1 MKVQMN
7 TKLRSALLMSA
18 ASASLLAAPS
28 IAQAQTAGEGVDV
41 GEIVVTGS
49 RIRRDTFSSPQPL
62 SVVTAQAIRES
73 GNTSIGD
80 ILLDQPSINPNQN
93 QQNTSSTLFLAGQTR
108 ADIRG
113 LGATRTLVLMDGR
126 RLPFSDA
133 SSPAVDLNTIP
144 SLMVERIETVPGGVS
159 AVYGSEAI
167 AGVVNFI
174 MKKEQEGLELDIQG
188 GISQEGDGEEFR
200 AGFNWGKKFFDDR
213 LSVLIGGEYANQD
226 KIMQKDRDELF
237 PGIRRNTATGV
248 TVQNILP
255 NSKANT
261 SPFATF
267 QLIGGNVVG
276 TARAVTLDV
285 RNPANVVRL
294 SNACA
299 TATVQPT
306 CQDDA
311 LFYSTV
317 YNALQGKSN
326 RGVLRTYVD
335 YKITDTFKAFVDA
348 SYVKANGY
356 GIFQPAFSSAA
367 GGGTMPV
374 VLRGDNAYLNGAG
387 TTAAA
392 LRAEWLAAGK
402 TLTQAQTAQ
411 VGKFWQEFGGR
422 DVKSERDQYRVAGG
436 IQGSWETFGR
446 KVDMDSYVQYSRLD
460 GRTTSYNVPNVARVQ
475 QATDAVVLNGQV
487 VCRDAAARAAGCTPW
502 DLVNGAS
509 REAILWTNGIST
521 TDQKITQTVA
531 GINFST
537 ELFDLPAGPVGVAFG
552 AEYRKETS
560 FFEQDA
566 LGASGALFFNSIGT
580 REGEYNVKEA
590 YGEIRVPILKDVP
603 FAEELSIEAAGRVSD
618 YSTIGG
624 TDQYR
629 IGLTWAPVEDVRFR
643 LSESTAVR
651 APNIIELFSP
661 QSRNF
666 TTSATDPCDA
676 AVFRG
681 ATAAQQAARRVTCAA
696 AIPGWN
702 SATFQSNFGAGR
714 PSLALLQ
721 GGNPDLGPE
730 EAHTYQ
736 YGVVIQP
743 RWVPNLQ
750 ISVDFFKYNIDGQ
763 VGTIPINTLFNQL
776 CYDDTTTAYA
786 SNPYCAQIRRDPTG
800 TGGSGVVGGVSEV
813 LLVNQNVAK
822 VKVEGYDYAI
832 SYGFQTEDLFGK
844 DYGAIALRLDA
855 TWMYQF
861 QLQGLPG
868 QAFTQ
873 LANTINNATPE
884 WKGSG
889 SIRWSNERVSV
900 TWNTLWID
908 SMISNNAFQPSQ
920 LDPYYTGDYWR
931 HDLRGTYKLNE
942 DITFRA
948 GVLNLFD
955 KYPPKISDNSI
966 FTGTGVGS
974 SQYDNRGRFFFVG
987 ANMNF

>member
-1 MKVQMN
+1 MN
-7 TKLRSALLMSA
+7 TKLRSALLASAA
-18 ASASLLAAPS
+18 ASATLLAMPT
-28 IAQAQTAGEGVDV
+28 IAQAQDAGEGVDV

-49 RIRRDTFSSPQPL
+49 RIRRDTFSAPQPL
-62 SVVTAQAIRES
+62 AVVSAEAIRES
-73 GNTSIGD
+73 GQTSIGD

-93 QQNTSSTLFLAGQTR
+93 AQTTSGTLFLAGQAR

-113 LGATRTLVLMDGR
+113 LGATRTLVLMDNR

-174 MKKEQEGLELDIQG
+174 MKKEHEGLELDIQG
-188 GISQEGDGEEFR
+188 GITEENDGEEFR

-213 LSVLIGGEYANQD
+213 LNVLVGGEYATLD
-226 KIMQKDRDELF
+226 KIMQRDRDELY
-237 PGIRRNTATGV
+237 PGFRRNNAPGV
-248 TVQNILP
+248 NPQPIIP
-255 NSKANT
+255 NSRTNSNT
-261 SPFATF
+261 TATF
-267 QLIGGNVVG
+267 QLVGGNVVG
-276 TARAVTLDV
+276 TARAVTLDA
-285 RNPANVVRL
+285 RNPTQVVRL
-294 SNACA
+294 SPACS
-299 TATVQPT
+299 TQTVQPT
-306 CQDDA
+306 CQDEA
-311 LFYSTV
+311 LTYSNV
-317 YNALQGKSN
+317 FSALQGKAN
-326 RGVLRTYVD
+326 RGVLRTYMD

-348 SYVKANGY
+348 SYVKVSGY
-356 GIFQPAFSSAA
+356 GIFGPAFSNAA
-367 GGGTMPV
+367 GGGTLPL
-374 VLRGDNAYLNGAG
+374 VLRGDNAYLNGPGA
-387 TTAAA
+387 TAAA

-402 TLTQAQTAQ
+402 TLTQGSTAN
-411 VGKFWQEFGGR
+411 VGKQFVEFGGR
-422 DVKSERDQYRVAGG
+422 DVKTEREQYRIAGG
-436 IQGSWETFGR
+436 IEGQFETFGR
-446 KVDMDSYVQYSRLD
+446 QVNMDGYVQYSRLD
-460 GRTTSYNVPNVARVQ
+460 GTTISYNVPNVARVQ
-475 QATDAVVLNGQV
+475 QATDAVMLNGQV

-502 DLVNGAS
+502 DLVNGPS
-509 REAILWTNGIST
+509 REAILFTNANST

-531 GINFST
+531 GLNFAT
-537 ELFDLPAGPVGVAFG
+537 ELFELPAGPVGVAFG

-566 LGASGALFFNSIGT
+566 LGASGALFFNAIGT
-580 REGEYNVKEA
+580 REGSYNVKEA
-590 YGEIRVPILKDVP
+590 YGEVRIPILKDVP
-603 FAEELSIEAAGRVSD
+603 FAEELSVELAGRVSD

-629 IGLTWAPVEDVRFR
+629 IAATWAPVRDIRFR
-643 LSESTAVR
+643 ASESTAVR

-666 TTSATDPCDA
+666 TTTATDPCDA
-676 AVFRG
+676 AVFAG

-730 EAHTYQ
+730 TAHTYQ
-736 YGVVIQP
+736 YGVVVQP
-743 RWVPNLQ
+743 RWIPGLQ

-776 CYDDTTTAYA
+776 CYDDATTAYA

-800 TGGSGVVGGVSEV
+800 TGGSGIVGGVSEV
-813 LLVNQNVAK
+813 VLVQQNVAK
-822 VKVEGYDYAI
+822 VKVEGYDYSIA
-832 SYGFQTEDLFGK
+832 YGFRTEDLFGQ
-844 DYGAIALRLDA
+844 DYGDIAMRLDA

-884 WKGSG
+884 WRATGSV
-889 SIRWSNERVSV
+889 RWTKDKLSL
-900 TWNTLWID
+900 TWSTLWID
-908 SMISNNAFQPSQ
+908 SMIANNAFQPSQ
-920 LDPYYTGDYWR
+920 LDPYYTGDYYR
-931 HDLRGTYKLNE
+931 HDMRVSYKYSDELSL
-942 DITFRA
+942 RA
-948 GVLNLFD
+948 GIINVFD
-955 KYPPKISDNSI
+955 RYPPKISDNQI
-966 FTGTGVGS
+966 FTGTGVGA

>member
-1 MKVQMN
+1 MN

>member
-1 MKVQMN
+1 MFTSTRQ
-7 TKLRSALLMSA
+7 R
-18 ASASLLAAPS
+18 LLATS
-28 IAQAQTAGEGVDV
+28 IICGAMAVGWAGAAQAQAAAGEGAEL
-41 GEIVVTGS
+41 GEIVITGS
-49 RIRRDTFSSPQPL
+49 RIRRDTFSSPSPIQ
-62 SVVTAQAIRES
+62 VVTAEAIRES
-73 GNTSIGD
+73 GNTSVGD
-80 ILLDQPSINPNQN
+80 ILLDTPSINPNQN
-93 QQNTSSTLFLAGQTR
+93 QQTTSGTLFLAGQAR

-144 SLMVERIETVPGGVS
+144 SLMIEQVDIVPGGVS

-167 AGVVNFI
+167 SGVVNFI
-174 MKKEQEGLELDIQG
+174 MKKEQEGLEIDLQG

-213 LSVLIGGEYANQD
+213 LNVLVGGEYASLD
-226 KIMQKDRDELF
+226 KIMQKDRDWAY
-237 PGIRRNTATGV
+237 PGIRRNNATGV
-248 TVQNILP
+248 TTQGILP
-255 NSKANT
+255 ASRTNSAPT
-261 SPFATF
+261 ATF
-267 QLIGGNVVG
+267 QLVGGNNAA
-276 TARAVTLDV
+276 TARAVTLDY
-285 RNPANVVRL
+285 RNPTNVVALTEPCR
-294 SNACA
+294 

-306 CQDDA
+306 CQDEA
-311 LFYSTV
+311 LIYGAIF
-317 YNALQGKSN
+317 NALQGKGT

-335 YKITDTFKAFVDA
+335 YKITESFKAFMDA
-348 SYVKANGY
+348 SYVKVSGY
-356 GIFQPAFSSAA
+356 GIFQPAFSNAA

-374 VLRGDNAYLNGAG
+374 VLRGDNAYLNGPGA
-387 TTAAA
+387 TAAA
-392 LRAEWLAAGK
+392 LRAAWLAIPNK
-402 TLTQAQTAQ
+402 PLIQSSTAQ
-411 VGKFWQEFGGR
+411 VGKVWHEFGGR
-422 DVKSERDQYRVAGG
+422 DVKTEREQYRIAGG
-436 IQGSWETFGR
+436 INGSFETFGR

-460 GRTTSYNVPNVARVQ
+460 GSTISYNVPNIARVQ
-475 QATDAVVLNGQV
+475 QATDAVLLNGQV

-502 DLVNGAS
+502 DLINGPS
-509 REAILWTNGIST
+509 REAILWTNATSV

-531 GINFST
+531 GLNFAT
-537 ELFDLPAGPVGVAFG
+537 DLFELPAGPVGAAFG
-552 AEYRKETS
+552 VEYRKETS

-566 LGASGALFFNSIGT
+566 LGASGALFFNAIGT

-590 YGEIRVPILKDVP
+590 YGEVRVPLLKGVP
-603 FAEELSIEAAGRVSD
+603 FAEELTVEAAGRVSD

-629 IGLTWAPVEDVRFR
+629 IGLNWSPVKDVRFR
-643 LSESTAVR
+643 LSEATAVR

-666 TTSATDPCDA
+666 TTAATDPCDA

-702 SATFQSNFGAGR
+702 SATFQSNFGTGR

-730 EAHTYQ
+730 TAHTYQ

-743 RWVPNLQ
+743 RWIPNLQ
-750 ISVDFFKYNIDGQ
+750 MSVDFFKYNIDGQ
-763 VGTIPINTLFNQL
+763 VGTIPINTLFQQL
-776 CYDDTTTAYA
+776 CYDDATTPIA
-786 SNPYCAQIRRDPTG
+786 SNQYCQQILRDRDGSLTG
-800 TGGSGVVGGVSEV
+800 IVGGVSEV
-813 LLVNQNVAK
+813 ILINQNVAK
-822 VKVEGYDYAI
+822 VKVEGYDYSIA
-832 SYGFQTEDLFGK
+832 YGFRTEDLFGK
-844 DYGAIALRLDA
+844 DYGSLAFRLDA

-884 WKGSG
+884 WKANG
-889 SIRWSNERVSV
+889 SIRWSNDKMSV
-900 TWNTLWID
+900 TWNTIWID
-908 SMISNNAFQPSQ
+908 SMISNNAFQPNQ

-931 HDLRGTYKLNE
+931 HDLRASYKVN
-942 DITFRA
+942 DQIRVRA
-948 GVLNLFD
+948 GIINLFD
-955 KYPPKISDNSI
+955 EYPPELPEV
-966 FTGTGVGS
+966 FTGTGTGS

-987 ANMNF
+987 ANMEF

>member
-62 SVVTAQAIRES
+62 SVVSAQAIRES

-93 QQNTSSTLFLAGQTR
+93 QQNTSGTLFLAGQVR

-113 LGATRTLVLMDGR
+113 LGATRTLVLMDNR

-174 MKKEQEGLELDIQG
+174 MKKEQEGLELDVQG
-188 GISQEGDGEEFR
+188 GIAQEGDGEEFR
-200 AGFNWGKKFFDDR
+200 GGFNWGKKFFDDR
-213 LSVLIGGEYANQD
+213 LSVLIGGEYASQD

-237 PGIRRNTATGV
+237 PGIRRNNATGV
-248 TVQNILP
+248 TVQTIIP

-267 QLIGGNVVG
+267 QLIGGNVIG

-285 RNPANVVRL
+285 RNPTNVVRL

-374 VLRGDNAYLNGAG
+374 VLRGDNAYLNGG
-387 TTAAA
+387 GSTAAA

-402 TLTQAQTAQ
+402 TFTQGSTAQ

-422 DVKSERDQYRVAGG
+422 DVKSEREQYRIAGG

-509 REAILWTNGIST
+509 REAILWTNANST
-521 TDQKITQTVA
+521 TDQKVTQTVA

-537 ELFDLPAGPVGVAFG
+537 ELFELPAGPVGVAFG

-566 LGASGALFFNSIGT
+566 LGASGALFFNAIGT
-580 REGEYNVKEA
+580 RAGEYNVKEA
-590 YGEIRVPILKDVP
+590 YGEIRVPLLKGVP

-629 IGLTWAPVEDVRFR
+629 IGLTWAPVQDVRFR
-643 LSESTAVR
+643 VSESTAVR

-730 EAHTYQ
+730 TAHTYQ

-884 WKGSG
+884 WKAGG

-931 HDLRGTYKLNE
+931 HDLRGTFKLN
-942 DITFRA
+942 DQIVLRG